1 MVKNYNKETI
11 CIRGGYTPNDGDP
24 ISAPLIQS
32 TTYKYADPD
41 LLADLF
47 NLKAEG
53 HIYTRI
59 SNPTNEY
66 FEKKLSKLEGGVGA
80 VATSSGQSAILL
92 AVLNIC
98 KAGDNIISS
107 SSLYGG
113 TFNLFN
119 VTLRNLGINTTFISK
134 DASEEEILSLIDDK
148 TKLIY
153 GETIGN
159 PGLDI
164 LDFEKYS
171 RICKKSG
178 IAFVVDNTLPSPYLC
193 NPFQFGANI
202 VVHSTSK
209 YIDGHAVALG
219 GAIVDGG
226 NFNWNNGRYSELV
239 EPDPSYHGIRYYD
252 TFKELAYITK
262 LRVSM
267 LRDLGNTM
275 SPFNAFLS
283 DLGLETLHLRMA
295 KHSENALAI
304 AKFLQNHEK
313 VSWVSYPYLESQED
327 FENAKKYLPKGAG
340 GVLTFGIKGGIKE
353 AKKFIKALKL
363 VDLATHLGFT
373 KTSVLHPGSTT
384 HSQLTEKEQIE
395 CGVRPDLIRVSVGIE
410 NVEDLI
416 SDFDQALGKN
426 N

>member
-11 CIRGGYTPNDGDP
+11 CIRGGYTPNSGDP
-24 ISAPLIQS
+24 IALPLIQS
-32 TTYKYADPD
+32 TTYKYDDPD

-53 HIYTRI
+53 HIYTRM

-134 DASEEEILSLIDDK
+134 NASEEEILSLIDDK

-283 DLGLETLHLRMA
+283 DLGLETLHLRME

-313 VSWVSYPYLESQED
+313 VSWVSYPHLESQED
-327 FENAKKYLPKGAG
+327 FDNAKKYLPKGAG

-353 AKKFIKALKL
+353 AKKFIKSLRL
-363 VDLATHLGFT
+363 IDLATHLGFT

-395 CGVRPDLIRVSVGIE
+395 CGVSPDLIRVSVGIE

-416 SDFDQALGKN
+416 SDFNQALEKSN
-426 N
+426 